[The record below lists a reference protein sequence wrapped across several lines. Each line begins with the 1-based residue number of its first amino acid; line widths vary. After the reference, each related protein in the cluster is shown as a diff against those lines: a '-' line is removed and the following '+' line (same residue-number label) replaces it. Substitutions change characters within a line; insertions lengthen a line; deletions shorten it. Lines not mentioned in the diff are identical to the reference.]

1 MMISVEMRVL
11 LVEDEEDLGLAI
23 KQVLVSEKYVVDW
36 VTDGAQ
42 AWEYLESE
50 WTDYTVAIFD
60 WLLPGL
66 SGLDLCQRLRSHQ
79 NPLPVLMLTALGQSE
94 NRIAGLDAGADDY
107 LVKPFV
113 MEELLARLR
122 ALQRR
127 SPKLK
132 PEQLTVGAFTLDDDN
147 SRVLVELPNQPIKEI
162 PLTLKEFQV
171 LAYLMENCGRTIP
184 GSKLRSQLWDLDEE
198 PISNVVAA
206 QIRLLRRKFAR
217 YDCDCPI
224 ATIPAQGYRFQ
235 ATP

>member
-1 MMISVEMRVL
+1 MRIL
-11 LVEDEEDLGLAI
+11 LVEDEEDLGQAI
-23 KQVLVSEKYVVDW
+23 KQVLIGEKYVVDW

-42 AWEYLESE
+42 AWQCLESP
-50 WTDYTVAIFD
+50 WTDYTVVISD
-60 WLLPGL
+60 WLLPKL
-66 SGLDLCQRLRSHQ
+66 SGLELCQRLRSQH
-79 NPLPVLMLTALGQSE
+79 NPLPVLMLTALGQPE

-127 SPKLK
+127 SPQLK
-132 PEQLTVGAFTLDDDN
+132 PQQLTVGNLTLDVANTRLLIDRGD
-147 SRVLVELPNQPIKEI
+147 RCDQPQSVQEI

-171 LAYLMENCGRTIP
+171 LAYLMEHCDRIIP
-184 GSKLRSQLWDLDEE
+184 GSKLRSQLWDISEE

-217 YDCDCPI
+217 YGCACPI
-224 ATIPAQGYRFQ
+224 KTVPGQGYRF
-235 ATP
+235 TVS